1 MTPQHRTDDHPRPTL
16 TLVPGPCQPR
26 LDSAQI
32 NARQQEILD
41 VIAAAPDPVSTG
53 DVRKQVNATRATDL
67 VLEQVYRALRALHDR
82 RLIERV
88 EVEGASQVHWQLTDS
103 QRRRHRHPLVQNGS
117 PR

>member
-1 MTPQHRTDDHPRPTL
+1 MTPQPRTDDHPRPTL
-16 TLVPGPCQPR
+16 TIVPGLSQPIVGC
-26 LDSAQI
+26 AQI
-32 NARQQEILD
+32 NDRQQEILD
-41 VIAAAPDPVSTG
+41 VIAAAPDPISTG
-53 DVRKQVNATRATDL
+53 DVRKQVNATRAKDL

-103 QRRRHRHPLVQNGS
+103 QRRRHRHRLLQNGS